1 MQEDAQLRE
10 ASRGGSEAEEC
21 DAELLRRIRDR
32 AFSGAS
38 FREIEPLVRLYRARR
53 MQRLIVRCVAALV
66 VFLKRSGRDGS
77 LP

>member
-10 ASRGGSEAEEC
+10 ASRGGREAEEC
-21 DAELLRRIRDR
+21 DAELWRRLRDR

-38 FREIEPLVRLYRARR
+38 FREIEPMVRLYRARR